1 MKLRIGYLLLTC
13 FVLLLSSNSQARTNR
28 DTLRVLFVGNSY
40 TYYNNLIQM
49 VSLISDSLDTKLI
62 CTKSTVG
69 GTNLGEHWNEQKG
82 LKSKTLIQMAA
93 MIL

>member
-1 MKLRIGYLLLTC
+1 MRRRKGIVVAC
-13 FVLLLSSNSQARTNR
+13 SFFILSISGGIVKASPVR
-28 DTLRVLFVGNSY
+28 DTVRVLFVGNSY

-49 VSLISDSLDTKLI
+49 VSLISDSLETKLI

-82 LKSKTLIQMAA
+82 LRSRTLVGNETA
-93 MIL
+93 